1 MGQIQHPARIELP
14 DKPETLQEMRVSVII
29 PVYCAAKYIREAVE
43 SALIQPEV
51 AEIIL
56 VEDAS
61 PDNSL
66 DICQLIAAEQ
76 PIVHLH
82 RHPGGINRGPGA
94 SRNLAIQKSTCDF
107 IAFLDADD
115 YYLPN
120 RFIVAKELFGE
131 DPSIDGVYEAVANKV
146 ENETGE
152 HRRNIAGLPFPQI
165 TSVNKVIPSE
175 NLFTALH
182 MDKIGG
188 VHLDGLVIKRNVA
201 KKADYFDAE
210 LILHQDTAFIIKAAA
225 ISRLVPGRMDAP
237 VAVYRIHERNR
248 ISAPRSRNEIYQMKI
263 NFRYSLWKWGRDH
276 LGSEQNKILV
286 QALINE
292 VRSRQRFNRAFPQ
305 RLLWIQN
312 RIQLMLLCFD
322 HPGVVVERAV
332 WQAFFAFY
340 PGRIINRGK

>member
-1 MGQIQHPARIELP
+1 
-14 DKPETLQEMRVSVII
+14 MRVSVII

-66 DICQLIAAEQ
+66 AMCQLIAAEQ
-76 PIVHLH
+76 SIVQLH
-82 RHPGGINRGPGA
+82 RHPGGINRGAGA

-131 DPSIDGVYEAVANKV
+131 NLSVDGVYEAVANKV
-146 ENETGE
+146 ENEIGE
-152 HRRNIAGLPFPQI
+152 QRRKIAGLPFPQL
-165 TSVNKVIPSE
+165 TSVKKMIPSE
-175 NLFTALH
+175 NLFTAMH

-188 VHLDGLVIKRNVA
+188 IHLDGLVIKRHVVD
-201 KKADYFDAE
+201 KAGYFDAE
-210 LILHQDTAFIIKAAA
+210 LTFHQDTAFIIKAAA
-225 ISRLVPGRMDAP
+225 VSRLVPGRMDEP
-237 VAVYRIHERNR
+237 VAVYRIHERNH
-248 ISAPRSRNEIYQMKI
+248 ISEPRSRNEIYQMKI
-263 NFRYSLWKWGRDH
+263 KFRYSLWKWGRTH
-276 LGSEQNKILV
+276 LGREQNKMLI

-292 VRSRQRFNRAFPQ
+292 VKARQRFNRAFPQ
-305 RLLWIQN
+305 RLLWMQN
-312 RIQLMLLCFD
+312 RIQLILLSFD
-322 HPGVVVERAV
+322 HPELVLERAF
-332 WQAFFAFY
+332 WQAFFSFY
-340 PGRIINRGK
+340 PGRMIKQAK